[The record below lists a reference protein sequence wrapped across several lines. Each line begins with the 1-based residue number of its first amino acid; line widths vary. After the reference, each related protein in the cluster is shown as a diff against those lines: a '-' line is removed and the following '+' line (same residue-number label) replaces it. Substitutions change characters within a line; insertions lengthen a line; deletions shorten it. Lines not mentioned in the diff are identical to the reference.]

1 MPFQVYIVTGVL
13 VLAALLFSVY
23 ASIKVRSTF
32 SRFSGERPASG
43 MTGYDAARKVLD
55 ENGLYGVRIERVS
68 GSMTDH
74 FDPRANVIRLS
85 ETVYDVSSMAAVG
98 VAAHEAGH
106 AVQYARHY
114 IPLRLRNAIIP
125 ITNIGARL
133 STPLVLLGLLLSI
146 IGSQFIL
153 VAYAGV
159 VCFGLSVLFQL
170 LTLPTEFNASRRALK
185 AVSAYGV
192 LTPEETASTRKVLSA
207 AAMTYVAAMLVAF
220 TQLLRLL
227 AIVASRDRR
236 R

>member
-32 SRFSGERPASG
+32 SRYSGERPASG

-85 ETVYDVSSMAAVG
+85 ETVYDVSSTAAVG

-125 ITNIGARL
+125 SPTSALRPFHAAR
-133 STPLVLLGLLLSI
+133 PVRPALSI
-146 IGSQFIL
+146 IGSHSFSSPMP
-153 VAYAGV
+153 AW
-159 VCFGLSVLFQL
+159 SV
-170 LTLPTEFNASRRALK
+170 S
-185 AVSAYGV
+185 
-192 LTPEETASTRKVLSA
+192 
-207 AAMTYVAAMLVAF
+207 
-220 TQLLRLL
+220 
-227 AIVASRDRR
+227 D
-236 R
+236 

>member
-32 SRFSGERPASG
+32 SRYSGERPASG

-85 ETVYDVSSMAAVG
+85 ETVYDVSSTAAVG

-125 ITNIGARL
+125 ITNIGAAPFHAARPVRPAADPLRL
-133 STPLVLLGLLLSI
+133 AVH
-146 IGSQFIL
+146 
-153 VAYAGV
+153 
-159 VCFGLSVLFQL
+159 
-170 LTLPTEFNASRRALK
+170 SRRLCRRGLFRTER
-185 AVSAYGV
+185 AV
-192 LTPEETASTRKVLSA
+192 PA
-207 AAMTYVAAMLVAF
+207 AHAPHRIQRQPPGA
-220 TQLLRLL
+220 QSGLRL
-227 AIVASRDRR
+227 RR
-236 R
+236 THAGGDGVHA

>member
-23 ASIKVRSTF
+23 ASVKVRSTF
-32 SRFSGERPASG
+32 SRYSGERPISG

-74 FDPRANVIRLS
+74 FDPRANVIHLS
-85 ETVYDVSSMAAVG
+85 ETVYDVSSTAAVG

-106 AVQYARHY
+106 AVQYARRY
-114 IPLRLRNAIIP
+114 LPLRLRNAIIP
-125 ITNIGARL
+125 VTNIGARL
-133 STPLVLLGLLLSI
+133 STPLVLLGLLLSAV
-146 IGSQFIL
+146 GSQFIL

-185 AVSAYGV
+185 AVSAYDV

-207 AAMTYVAAMLVAF
+207 AAMTYVAAMLGAF